1 MNIQNVKDQHLPE
14 LMKKK
19 NVIGVGVGKKITG
32 GKETDEDA
40 VVIFVERKEV
50 LESLDPEDAVPE
62 KLEGVKT
69 DVIETIMPEIQKKSL
84 RDF

>member
-1 MNIQNVKDQHLPE
+1 MINIQSVKDQHLPE

-40 VVIFVERKEV
+40 LVIFVERKEV
-50 LESLDPEDAVPE
+50 LDLLDPKEDDIII
-62 KLEGVKT
+62 EGLIFK
-69 DVIETIMPEIQKKSL
+69 
-84 RDF
+84 